1 VRKREN
7 EKLNN
12 LRLWDYIKILRE
24 ENEMFKESPLLYS
37 VGPCYLLQLITDW
50 FYSTNDSP
58 SHRNQNENNV
68 ITAFYWSQWR
78 K

>member
-37 VGPCYLLQLITDW
+37 VGPCYLLQLITD
-50 FYSTNDSP
+50 
-58 SHRNQNENNV
+58 
-68 ITAFYWSQWR
+68 
-78 K
+78 